1 MEELIDAVD
10 EVLRLLRSNKDCT
23 DPVLE
28 TPSHGSGQQC
38 KSFLEDIPRELQD
51 RVLSLS
57 RSLDDSK
64 NQQHVFVSR
73 SVGAMVGMAVADGL
87 GHNFEFLPA
96 TDHVG
101 GPGRDGPRIEYDE
114 GSSTGSSVILHK
126 PLNVF
131 ELKPGQ
137 WTDDASMG
145 LCLADSLLVN
155 GCFDGSHCRILFYNW
170 WNNGLNNAFKF
181 DPSRNKKS
189 VGLGGNI
196 SNSLTD
202 LQKYKTD
209 CTKIPPRYTPP
220 SAGTDQ
226 KSDDAGNGSLM
237 RLCPIPIFLAKNAE
251 HARTVAYESS
261 FATHPGPLAAEA
273 CAFLSSVIV
282 ACINRP
288 AEDIEEVRRRKN
300 KLSAREFL
308 DEFASEYQQRLS
320 REMESCDFNEKSA
333 KAELY
338 RLLLS
343 KEPDNSTERCWNW
356 KSKSEDP
363 HGGSGKRILGLFK
376 RKGGSAGCGLGI
388 EQTLKSRGHTYNGYI
403 VHNRYFG
410 SFSLDALAM
419 ALYCVRSTSS
429 FTEAVVRCINFLGDA
444 DTTAA
449 ITAQVAGAFYGLEGI
464 PSDWRRDLE
473 KWDGCGGFE
482 LRAVCLAIAGWKLS

>member
-10 EVLRLLRSNKDCT
+10 DVLLLLRSNKDCI

-28 TPSHGSGQQC
+28 SPSHGSGQEC
-38 KSFLEDIPRELQD
+38 KSFLEGIPRELQD

-57 RSLDDSK
+57 RSLGDSK
-64 NQQHVFVSR
+64 NQQHAFIRR
-73 SVGAMVGMAVADGL
+73 SVGAMVGMAVADGI
-87 GHNFEFLPA
+87 GHNFEFLAA
-96 TDHVG
+96 TDLVG
-101 GPGRDGPRIEYDE
+101 GTSGDGPRVEYDE
-114 GSSTGSSVILHK
+114 GLTGSVIILHK

-145 LCLADSLLVN
+145 LCLADSLLAK

-196 SNSLTD
+196 SNSLKD
-202 LQKYKTD
+202 LDKYKTD

-220 SAGTDQ
+220 SGD
-226 KSDDAGNGSLM
+226 KKNDDAGNGSLM
-237 RLCPIPIFLAKNAE
+237 RLCSIPILLAKNPE
-251 HARTVAYESS
+251 DARTVAYESS
-261 FATHPGPLAAEA
+261 FTTHPGPVAAEA
-273 CAFLSSVIV
+273 CVFLSSIIL

-288 AEDIEEVRRRKN
+288 VAEEIDEGRRRKN
-300 KLSAREFL
+300 KLSAKDFL
-308 DEFASEYQQRLS
+308 DEFARDYQQRLI
-320 REMESCDFNEKSA
+320 REMEDCDDAEKSA
-333 KAELY
+333 KADLH
-338 RLLLS
+338 RLLSS
-343 KEPDNSTERCWNW
+343 KEVDNSTERCWNW
-356 KSKSEDP
+356 KNKSEDP
-363 HGGSGKRILGLFK
+363 HGGNGKRFLGLFK

-388 EQTLKSRGHTYNGYI
+388 EQTLKNRGYTYNGYK

-449 ITAQVAGAFYGLEGI
+449 ITAQVAGAFYGSEGI
-464 PSDWRRDLE
+464 PIDWRRDLE
-473 KWDGCGGFE
+473 QWDGDGGFE
-482 LRAVCLAIAGWKLS
+482 LRAVCLAIAGGKLS